1 VDSREE
7 EKMADPRNKLRQALE
22 LLHERQPDSKYTVRI
37 RKPKELTYEKLYEVY
52 DLVKDVIDGR
62 W

>member
-1 VDSREE
+1 
-7 EKMADPRNKLRQALE
+7 MADPRNKLRQALE

>member
-1 VDSREE
+1 VNSREE
-7 EKMADPRNKLRQALE
+7 EEMADPRNKLRQALE

-37 RKPKELTYEKLYEVY
+37 RKPKELTYDEVYKVY
-52 DLVKDVIDGR
+52 DLVRDVIDGR